1 MTNEEYSIQVQ
12 ALDSGKYKSSDLSN
26 EFKYLKTPEKL
37 ETPQVRVVDN
47 FLLWDIVDGA
57 RAYLVKE
64 GDVSFETADTYFNV
78 NRFLHFRQGMSYSIE
93 VIALAEPNQNIDS
106 DSCDINYGLFEKLVL
121 DLNES
126 ILSWNEIPNTEYYRV
141 AVEGNHV
148 EVTDT
153 SVDLDEYFPDLI
165 KGNTYQVTV
174 IPGNDEGG
182 FYSTHSEEKILYK
195 KPLDK
200 IKAPSVV
207 DIEGTTLHWAE
218 VELASSYKVVVGDYK
233 EIVQELSFDLETVA
247 GLVGGTVVEVSV
259 VALPEDPNLHALS
272 LPKKVEYTVP
282 FPRLE
287 TPVLQIDGSMIYW
300 DEVPD
305 ATGYAIHIWNIIC
318 STKNTF
324 FDLSTHEDLEPGTY
338 DVFIYAIADSSKNS
352 NSLNSNIE
360 KYTKEPIE

>member
-1 MTNEEYSIQVQ
+1 MLKKFWARAIELMTNEEYSIQVQ

-218 VELASSYKVVVGDYK
+218 VELHLLTK
-233 EIVQELSFDLETVA
+233 
-247 GLVGGTVVEVSV
+247 
-259 VALPEDPNLHALS
+259 S
-272 LPKKVEYTVP
+272 LLAIMK
-282 FPRLE
+282 RL
-287 TPVLQIDGSMIYW
+287 
-300 DEVPD
+300 
-305 ATGYAIHIWNIIC
+305 
-318 STKNTF
+318 
-324 FDLSTHEDLEPGTY
+324 
-338 DVFIYAIADSSKNS
+338 SKN
-352 NSLNSNIE
+352 
-360 KYTKEPIE
+360 